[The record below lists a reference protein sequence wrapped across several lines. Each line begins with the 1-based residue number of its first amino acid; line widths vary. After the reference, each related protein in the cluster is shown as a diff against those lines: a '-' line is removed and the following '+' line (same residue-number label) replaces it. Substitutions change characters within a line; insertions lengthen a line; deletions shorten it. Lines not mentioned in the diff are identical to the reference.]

1 MEILKQD
8 TDYAV
13 RALVYLAQNAGK
25 VPVKARA
32 LAEAQDI
39 PLEFTY
45 KILRRLSQAGLC
57 QAHMGPRGGF
67 TLSLEPER
75 ISLRDV
81 VRAIQGELVMRNC
94 LLDLSSCPWQPNC
107 IVSTKIAELQE
118 VLEKQ
123 LGEITLAAMLE
134 SKAAQC

>member
-1 MEILKQD
+1 MEILRQD

-25 VPVKARA
+25 MPVKARE
-32 LAEAQDI
+32 LAEARGI
-39 PLEFTY
+39 PLEFSY

-57 QAHMGPRGGF
+57 QAHMGPRGGY
-67 TLSLEPER
+67 TLSLEPEQ

-81 VRAIQGELVMRNC
+81 VRAIQGELVVRNC
-94 LLDLSSCPWQPNC
+94 LLDLSSCPRQPNC

-118 VLEKQ
+118 ALEKQ
-123 LGEITLAAMLE
+123 LGEITLASILE
-134 SKAAQC
+134 SKAAHC